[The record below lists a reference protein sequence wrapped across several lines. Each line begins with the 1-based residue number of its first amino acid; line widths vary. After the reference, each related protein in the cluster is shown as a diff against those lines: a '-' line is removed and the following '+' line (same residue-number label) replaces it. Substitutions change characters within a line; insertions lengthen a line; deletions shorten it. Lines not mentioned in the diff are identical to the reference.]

1 MDDCNIF
8 DALGQV
14 SSSEAGTIFRNFLR
28 GSVRHLIVDVMAAKV
43 NELCG
48 PKHHPSDSEFVR
60 AGSISGRVLI
70 GARRSTDLAFGNR
83 WLTETNAR
91 CSLKLIRPPMTGLSY
106 PRRSF
111 RPWSAG

>member
-28 GSVRHLIVDVMAAKV
+28 GSVRHLIVDVMPAKV
-43 NELCG
+43 NELSG
-48 PKHHPSDSEFVR
+48 PKHHPNDSEFVR

-91 CSLKLIRPPMTGLSY
+91 CSLKLIRPPMTRLS
-106 PRRSF
+106 
-111 RPWSAG
+111 

>member
-48 PKHHPSDSEFVR
+48 PSITLMTVSLCGLVR
-60 AGSISGRVLI
+60 SPVG
-70 GARRSTDLAFGNR
+70 
-83 WLTETNAR
+83 
-91 CSLKLIRPPMTGLSY
+91 C
-106 PRRSF
+106 
-111 RPWSAG
+111 